1 MSGDLDED
9 LAEWDGIGREGFRS
23 GRAGGGGEGCDGTV
37 ELDLGVEFRIIR
49 VRFKVG
55 LFQAPSTYRQANPQR
70 PQHIPRSYPLPP
82 PSRYS
87 DPGRKG
93 WVYGIPVDPAR
104 DVTGGRSEGD
114 RIQGAVEELV
124 SPAPGFVLVSH
135 PAVRIVPIFEGL
147 IHDCSTT
154 RARPLIY
161 RFGRV
166 PFSSITLSD
175 AQNWLSW
182 SCCGLSYAQV
192 QQDAEKSRLIETGVQ
207 LLQARTGWKFPIS
220 GNDSVGE
227 KRGLA
232 EKVKLMRLTMDPVR
246 VFPRPLWWYAA
257 LWIGDWLAMKYIYHS
272 FGLRQ
277 VSRLVQSPGLGDTGA
292 DVTGPASVSMVV
304 QARSDGVCHGQIH

>member
-9 LAEWDGIGREGFRS
+9 LTERDGIGRESFRS
-23 GRAGGGGEGCDGTV
+23 GRAGGGGEGCEGTV

-49 VRFKVG
+49 VRAGFGVR
-55 LFQAPSTYRQANPQR
+55 LFQAPSSYRQANIQG
-70 PQHIPRSYPLPP
+70 PQHIPRSYPLSP
-82 PSRYS
+82 PSRHS

-93 WVYGIPVDPAR
+93 WVYGLPVDPAR
-104 DVTGGRSEGD
+104 DVTRGRSEGH

-124 SPAPGFVLVSH
+124 SPAPGHRVCLTSRYSDCVYSRGFKRDRSSRFACH
-135 PAVRIVPIFEGL
+135 IV
-147 IHDCSTT
+147 C
-154 RARPLIY
+154 

-192 QQDAEKSRLIETGVQ
+192 QQDVEKSRLIETGVQ

-220 GNDSVGE
+220 GNDSAGE

-232 EKVKLMRLTMDPVR
+232 KKVKLMRLTMDPVR

-257 LWIGDWLAMKYIYHS
+257 LWIGDQLAMRYIYHS

-277 VSRLVQSPGLGDTGA
+277 VSRLV
-292 DVTGPASVSMVV
+292 
-304 QARSDGVCHGQIH
+304 